1 MSPFDPKQTYA
12 RIRYGTREEAGF
24 QALSK
29 SSPDDKMPSQGPE
42 ADMRRR
48 QFLHGFGSAAIAW
61 PLVARAQQQPAKMK
75 RLAMVHPSDPVASF
89 VPSYSRPYRVFFDEL
104 SRLGFVEGKN
114 LVVERYSAA
123 GQPDRFP
130 QLAYDVVDTH
140 PDVIFSMSGST
151 GLAFKAATTTIPIV
165 TTSSD
170 PLAQGL
176 VSNIAKPGENLT
188 GTAINAG
195 LEIWGKRIALLK
207 ETLPKLSNLCVLAQ
221 TRKGWEGPFNS
232 EVRQA
237 AKAVSTALNAVVFD
251 GKFDE
256 AEYQR
261 VFAALEQ
268 DRPDAFIVLS
278 YPVHLTN
285 RVTIV
290 ELAAKHR
297 LPAMYPYSEFVEVGG
312 LMSYSSDLTELLRS
326 TGNQIGQI
334 LNGTN
339 PGDIPFSQVTRYE
352 LSLNLKTAKSLG
364 LEFPATL
371 LASADVVIE

>member
-1 MSPFDPKQTYA
+1 MAPKSLPDIAIGQVSCLILIA
-12 RIRYGTREEAGF
+12 GTG
-24 QALSK
+24 
-29 SSPDDKMPSQGPE
+29 
-42 ADMRRR
+42 MRRR
-48 QFLHGFGSAAIAW
+48 EFLGVMGSAAAL
-61 PLVARAQQQPAKMK
+61 PFAAVAQQPAEMK
-75 RLAMVHPSDPVASF
+75 RLAMVHPSDPVGTF
-89 VPSYSRPYRVFFDEL
+89 VPSYHRSYRAFFDEL

-114 LVVERYSAA
+114 LVVERYSAE
-123 GQPDRFP
+123 GQPDRYAK
-130 QLAYDVVDTH
+130 LAYDVVDRH
-140 PDVIFSMSGST
+140 PDVIFSMSGSV

-165 TTSSD
+165 TTASD

-176 VSNIAKPGENLT
+176 VSNIAKPGGNLT
-188 GTAINAG
+188 GTAVNAG
-195 LEIWGKRIALLK
+195 LEIWGKRIGLLK

-221 TRKGWEGPFNS
+221 TQEGWEGPFNS
-232 EVRQA
+232 GVRQA
-237 AKAVSTALNAVVFD
+237 AKAANTALNAVVFN
-251 GKFDE
+251 GKIDE

-261 VFAALEQ
+261 VFAAFAQ

-339 PGDIPFSQVTRYE
+339 PRDIPFSQVTRYE
-352 LSLNLKTAKSLG
+352 LSLNLKTATSLG
-364 LEFPATL
+364 LEFPAIL
-371 LASADVVIE
+371 LGSADFIVE